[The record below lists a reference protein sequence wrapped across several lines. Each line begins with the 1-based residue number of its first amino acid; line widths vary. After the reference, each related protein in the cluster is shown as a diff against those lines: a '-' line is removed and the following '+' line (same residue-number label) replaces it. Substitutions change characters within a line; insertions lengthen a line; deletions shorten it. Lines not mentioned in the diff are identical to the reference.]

1 MKFHMREL
9 MQRLADLLET
19 LVGLLLIAA
28 LAGALIGLVR
38 SIKPA
43 WLTVDP
49 SMFSGYLSTAATL
62 VIGVEFIKMLCS
74 HTIDSVIEIM
84 LLAIAR
90 QMIVEHTSPLEN
102 LIAVVSIAVLY
113 LVRKYLYIPRLD
125 HKEHP
130 PIFGK
135 PLFGRKDAPKAAPEK
150 EESVHEKKKGEESN
164 VPAK

>member
-1 MKFHMREL
+1 MKVHVREL
-9 MQRLADLLET
+9 MHRLSSLLEI

-28 LAGALIGLVR
+28 LFAALLGLVQSVSPVR
-38 SIKPA
+38 
-43 WLTVDP
+43 LTDDP
-49 SMFSGYLSTAATL
+49 TAFSEYLSVAATL
-62 VIGVEFIKMLCS
+62 VIGVEFVKMLCS
-74 HTIDSVIEIM
+74 HTLDSVIEIM

-135 PLFGRKDAPKAAPEK
+135 PLFGRKAEPQKPV
-150 EESVHEKKKGEESN
+150 EESEPVH
-164 VPAK
+164 

>member
-1 MKFHMREL
+1 MKVHVREL

-19 LVGLLLIAA
+19 LVGLLLIAT
-28 LAGALIGLVR
+28 LAGALLGLVR
-38 SIKPA
+38 SINPT
-43 WLTVDP
+43 WLTADP

-135 PLFGRKDAPKAAPEK
+135 PLFGRKAEPQKPV
-150 EESVHEKKKGEESN
+150 EESEPVH
-164 VPAK
+164 

>member
-1 MKFHMREL
+1 MKVHVREL
-9 MQRLADLLET
+9 MHRLSSLLEI

-28 LAGALIGLVR
+28 LFAALLGLVQSVSPVR
-38 SIKPA
+38 
-43 WLTVDP
+43 LTDDP
-49 SMFSGYLSTAATL
+49 TAFSEYLSVAATL
-62 VIGVEFIKMLCS
+62 VIGVEFVKMLCS
-74 HTIDSVIEIM
+74 HTLDSVIEIM

-135 PLFGRKDAPKAAPEK
+135 PLFGRKAEPQKPA
-150 EESVHEKKKGEESN
+150 EESEPVH
-164 VPAK
+164 

>member
-1 MKFHMREL
+1 MKVHVREL

-19 LVGLLLIAA
+19 LVGLLLIAT
-28 LAGALIGLVR
+28 LAGALLGLVR
-38 SIKPA
+38 SINPT
-43 WLTVDP
+43 WLTADP

-135 PLFGRKDAPKAAPEK
+135 PLFGRKAEPQKPA
-150 EESVHEKKKGEESN
+150 EESEPVH
-164 VPAK
+164 

>member
-1 MKFHMREL
+1 MKVHVREL

-28 LAGALIGLVR
+28 LAGALLGLVR
-38 SIKPA
+38 SINPT
-43 WLTVDP
+43 WLTADP

-62 VIGVEFIKMLCS
+62 VIGVELLKS
-74 HTIDSVIEIM
+74 SVDKILHPAAVTFSWVAM
-84 LLAIAR
+84 AVLAASIA
-90 QMIVEHTSPLEN
+90 VEHTSPLEN

-135 PLFGRKDAPKAAPEK
+135 PLFGGKDVPQTEQPKK
-150 EESVHEKKKGEESN
+150 EEPVH
-164 VPAK
+164 